1 MNAAHVTIND
11 VARAAGVSK
20 GLVSLALNDRR
31 GVSPETRDRILA
43 AAQDLG
49 WNPNPSARGLS
60 TRRAYALG
68 LILRRDP
75 RTIEVDPF
83 FPAFIA
89 GVETVLSER
98 GQVLVLSVVRD
109 HEAEAKAYTRLA
121 TDNRVD
127 GFLLTD
133 LLGDDDRI
141 RLLESLGT
149 QAVSLGAPTATSPF
163 PVISRDYDDG
173 IDALMAHLFSL
184 GHREIAHISGDERML
199 HGRQRRARYEHAM
212 HDAGLE
218 PLVIS
223 TDFSPEQGAEA
234 TKQLLDGPR
243 RPTAIVYGNDPM
255 AVAGMG
261 VAHERGLSLPADLS
275 ITGLDGSQIG
285 TYIYPALT
293 TLDND
298 PTEWGI
304 AAATALLRLVEDGES
319 EDVTLPPATLVVRAS
334 TAAPASTPAR
344 PSSKSR

>member
-1 MNAAHVTIND
+1 MSGERVTIND
-11 VARAAGVSK
+11 VARVAGVSK
-20 GLVSLALNDRR
+20 GLVSLAFNDRR

-49 WNPNPSARGLS
+49 WNPNPSARGLT

-89 GVETVLSER
+89 GIETALSDR

-109 HEAEAKAYTRLA
+109 HDAEASAYTRLA
-121 TDNRVD
+121 AENRVD

-133 LLGDDDRI
+133 LLTDDDRI

-149 QAVSLGAPTATSPF
+149 RAVSLGVPTTKSPF
-163 PVISRDYDDG
+163 PVISRDYDEG
-173 IDALMAHLFSL
+173 IDALMEYLFSL
-184 GHREIAHISGDERML
+184 GHREIAHVAGDERML
-199 HGRQRRARYEHAM
+199 HGRLRRSRYDHAM
-212 HDAGLE
+212 TEAGLE
-218 PLVIS
+218 PLVIT

-234 TKQLLDGPR
+234 TKTLLDGPR

-255 AVAGMG
+255 AVAGMS
-261 VAHERGLSLPADLS
+261 VAHERGLKLPADLS

-285 TYIYPALT
+285 TYIYPSLT

-304 AAATALLRLVEDGES
+304 AAAKALLRLVEDGES
-319 EDVTLPPATLVVRAS
+319 EDVALPSARLVVRTS
-334 TAAPASTPAR
+334 TAAPANLADAAQIR
-344 PSSKSR
+344 K